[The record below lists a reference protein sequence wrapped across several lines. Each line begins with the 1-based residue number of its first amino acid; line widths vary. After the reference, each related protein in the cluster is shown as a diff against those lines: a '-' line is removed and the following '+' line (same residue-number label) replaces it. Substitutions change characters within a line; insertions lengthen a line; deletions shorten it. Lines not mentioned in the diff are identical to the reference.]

1 MKPNLIFMNYSK
13 NNHKHKKSTEPFVGN
28 TKKYPRANLENYSKL
43 FVQLGLVLSLIIV
56 YVLIQSKTF
65 SNEIAVLDDTGRIDN
80 YNPEQDI
87 VYKIEQPKKQPVQKK
102 VELDI
107 IKKVGNDIPVIEV
120 LFKGQDPEAPVEA
133 PTFIDVRP
141 EEVIYPDGIPI
152 IFVEEAPLFP
162 GCKGTNEER
171 KACFAKKIGKFV
183 NRKFDA
189 GLAEQLGLTS
199 GIQRIH
205 TIFKIDKKGN
215 IVDVQARAPHKSLQQ
230 EAIRVI
236 NLLPKMEPGK
246 QSGNPVVVKYSLPIA
261 FKIQ

>member
-1 MKPNLIFMNYSK
+1 MNYSK
-13 NNHKHKKSTEPFVGN
+13 NNHKHKKSTELFVGN
-28 TKKYPRANLENYSKL
+28 TKKHPRANLENYSKL
-43 FVQLGLVLSLIIV
+43 FVQLGLVLSLIVV

-87 VYKIEQPKKQPVQKK
+87 VYEIEPTKKKPVQRE
-102 VELDI
+102 VEPEI
-107 IKKVGNDIPVIEV
+107 IKEVDDDTLVDDVI
-120 LFKGQDPEAPVEA
+120 FKDQDPDTPVEE
-133 PTFIDVRP
+133 PKFIDVKP
-141 EEVIYPDGIPI
+141 EEIIYPDGIPI
-152 IFVEEAPLFP
+152 ILVEEAPLFP